1 MRVVRIL
8 PLLAVVLL
16 VSACFSPGKLPL
28 LTAADTPASFQQ
40 EAASGAPVWP
50 SPGWWQGFQSAE
62 LNSLMIDAQAGNL
75 TLAAAEARILQAD
88 ARVRQAGSALVP
100 FVSLSSDAGRSFVTN
115 TESYGTGLGARY
127 EIDLWNRNRNT
138 LLAAAAAGN
147 ATRADR
153 ETVALTAVS
162 GVANTYFLL
171 LSLRER
177 LAIARL
183 NLEAAMNILT
193 VSETRVRNGIATP
206 LELAQ
211 QRAAIASQQAAIPV
225 LEQQALE
232 ARSALALLLGR
243 PPEGFDVAAGD
254 VSSLQVPEI
263 APGLPSELL
272 ERRPDI
278 ATAEAL
284 LAAAEANIQVARAA
298 LFPSIVLTANGGAR
312 SANLAELLTNPV
324 GSFTLGATLLQTVFD
339 RGRLFAITDEAR
351 ARQEE
356 ILANY
361 RNVAITAFAEVENAL
376 GAIAN
381 FSEREIFLNEQ
392 VEQSQIAF
400 DIATARYR
408 EGIADFLIVLETQR
422 ALYGARDARAQV
434 RLARLL
440 ATVGLYRALGG
451 GWQNSVPVYARG

>member
-1 MRVVRIL
+1 MRAFRIA
-8 PLLAVVLL
+8 PLFAAGFLL
-16 VSACFSPGKLPL
+16 SACFSPGKLPL
-28 LTAADTPASFQQ
+28 LTAADTPPSFEQ
-40 EAASGAPVWP
+40 EASSSAPVWP
-50 SPGWWQGFQSAE
+50 SAGWWQSFQSAE
-62 LNSLMIDAQAGNL
+62 LNSLMFAAQEGNL

-100 FVSLSSDAGRSFVTN
+100 FVSLSSDAGRNFSSN
-115 TESYGTGLGARY
+115 TESYGAGLGARY

-177 LAIARL
+177 LAIAKL
-183 NLEAAMNILT
+183 NLEAAMTILT
-193 VSETRVRNGIATP
+193 VTETRVRNGVATP

-211 QRAAIASQQAAIPV
+211 QRAAIAGQQAAIPV
-225 LEQQALE
+225 LEQQELE
-232 ARSALALLLGR
+232 TRSALAVLLGR
-243 PPEGFDVAAGD
+243 PPEGFTVAGTDVD
-254 VSSLQVPEI
+254 SLPIPEV

-278 ATAEAL
+278 GTAVAAL
-284 LAAAEANIQVARAA
+284 ASAEANIQVARAA
-298 LFPSIVLTANGGAR
+298 LFPSIVLTANGGGR
-312 SANLAELLTNPV
+312 SANLAELVTNPI
-324 GSFTLGATLLQTVFD
+324 GTFTLGANLLQTVFD
-339 RGRLFAITDEAR
+339 RGRLFAITAEAR

-356 ILANY
+356 LLANY
-361 RNVAITAFAEVENAL
+361 RNVAITAFAEVENTL

-381 FSEREIFLNEQ
+381 FAEREIFLDEQ
-392 VEQSQIAF
+392 VAQSQIAF

-408 EGIADFLIVLETQR
+408 EGIADFLTVLETQR
-422 ALYGARDARAQV
+422 SLYGARDARMQV
-434 RLARLL
+434 RLSRLL

-451 GWQNSVPVYARG
+451 GWQNTTPVYARG

>member
-1 MRVVRIL
+1 MRVTRIL
-8 PLLAVVLL
+8 PLLAGVLL
-16 VSACFSPGKLPL
+16 LSACFSPGPLPL
-28 LTAADTPASFQQ
+28 LTADDVPAGFEQPKA
-40 EAASGAPVWP
+40 ENAPVWP
-50 SPGWWQGFQSAE
+50 SPDWWRSFQSAE
-62 LNSLMIDAQAGNL
+62 LDSLVNGAQAGNL
-75 TLAAAEARILQAD
+75 TLAAAAARVLQAD
-88 ARVRQAGSALVP
+88 ARIRQAGSPLLP
-100 FVSLSSDAGRSFVTN
+100 FVSLSGDSGRSLASN
-115 TESYGTGLGARY
+115 TDSFGAGLGARY

-138 LLAAAAAGN
+138 LLASMASAS

-162 GVANTYFLL
+162 SVANTYFLL

-183 NLEAAMNILT
+183 NLEAAMNVLT
-193 VSETRVRNGIATP
+193 VTETRVRNGVATP

-211 QRAAIASQQAAIPV
+211 QRAAIAGQQAGIPV

-243 PPEGFDVAAGD
+243 PPEGFDVAGSD
-254 VSSLQVPEI
+254 VISLGIPEI

-278 ATAEAL
+278 ATAEAA
-284 LAAAEANIQVARAA
+284 LAAAHANIQVARAA
-298 LFPSIVLTANGGAR
+298 LFPSIVLTANGGVR
-312 SANLAELLTNPV
+312 STNLADLVANPV
-324 GSFTLGATLLQTVFD
+324 STLTFGATLAQTVFD
-339 RGRLFAITDEAR
+339 AGRLFAITDEVR
-351 ARQEE
+351 AREQEL
-356 ILANY
+356 LANY
-361 RNVAITAFAEVENAL
+361 RNIAITAFAEVENTL

-381 FSEREIFLNEQ
+381 FSAREVFLTEQ
-392 VEQSQIAF
+392 VAQAQIAF
-400 DIATARYR
+400 DIATSRYR

-451 GWQNSVPVYARG
+451 GWQTPAPVYARG